1 MNEQMETYLLTYL
14 EHVSSHLWA
23 SAFLYNEEMESEI
36 SQVSFS
42 SQWYVK
48 FGNILTPRE
57 NPEIL
62 GKINVIKLRKVFYN
76 LLCFAAHVL

>member
-1 MNEQMETYLLTYL
+1 MKELNQKSLKCLLAL
-14 EHVSSHLWA
+14 SGK
-23 SAFLYNEEMESEI
+23 
-36 SQVSFS
+36 
-42 SQWYVK
+42 YVK
-48 FGNILTPRE
+48 LGNILTPRE